1 MLFSKTI
8 IPKSYVLVKVSTES
22 QPPYFPPC
30 LKKSNCQPS
39 KAGMI
44 PYFLLHLKPTR
55 MTTLV
60 IALFIAG
67 LTMFIA
73 GLRIGIRAMRYRM

>member
-1 MLFSKTI
+1 MIS
-8 IPKSYVLVKVSTES
+8 KSYVPVKVPSAS
-22 QPPYFPPC
+22 QPLYLSLC
-30 LKKSNCQPS
+30 LKNHCCPS
-39 KAGMI
+39 SKTGGT
-44 PYFLLHLKPTR
+44 PCFLLHLKPTH

-73 GLRIGIRAMRYRM
+73 GLRIGVKAMRYRM

>member
-1 MLFSKTI
+1 MFFKNGLIF
-8 IPKSYVLVKVSTES
+8 PKSYAPVKVSTEP
-22 QPPYFPPC
+22 QPFNFRPC
-30 LKKSNCQPS
+30 LKNWNGQSS
-39 KAGMI
+39 KTGMI
-44 PYFLLHLKPTR
+44 PYFLLHLKPTH

-73 GLRIGIRAMRYRM
+73 GLRIGIKAMRG